1 MLYVYHKEK
10 MIMLFSYI
18 DKQNSGE
25 KNVIVLSNM
34 HENVKVTKDQRK
46 KTEVHIQ
53 SHKRGSWCCW
63 FVVKESFYKGRIK
76 EIVATCRSN
85 AKTILGD
92 NNIKFTNFE
101 FKCNLGK
108 ALVLLSIKRRHRNS
122 NELRIR
128 IINKMLRVLGIKEV

>member
-46 KTEVHIQ
+46 KPEVHIQ
-53 SHKRGSWCCW
+53 SHKR
-63 FVVKESFYKGRIK
+63 
-76 EIVATCRSN
+76 RS
-85 AKTILGD
+85 
-92 NNIKFTNFE
+92 
-101 FKCNLGK
+101 
-108 ALVLLSIKRRHRNS
+108 
-122 NELRIR
+122 
-128 IINKMLRVLGIKEV
+128 